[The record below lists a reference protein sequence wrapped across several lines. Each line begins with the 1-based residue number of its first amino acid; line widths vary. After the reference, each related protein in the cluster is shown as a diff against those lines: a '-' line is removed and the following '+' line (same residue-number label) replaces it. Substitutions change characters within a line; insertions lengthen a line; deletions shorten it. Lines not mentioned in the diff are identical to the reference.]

1 MTYQSLRDFLKLIPS
16 GKITIQELKD
26 HFAQAL
32 ANKDALKAEI
42 TKLYKVAD
50 LKRKFLYYR
59 SSKKARLVDNY
70 YQQLIGSFRITE
82 GLLSYSMTESYEEA
96 LGRVIEAQ
104 TQEQLD
110 QYVKDQKA
118 KKAAFEKALTDPQTI
133 EEFKKFVIYKG
144 SDALSAEQE
153 ARYEALIADRTLA
166 EQEKQAKT
174 KAAVKRVELDEV
186 EFSLQQTT
194 HTKKG
199 YDLWVVQ
206 LSQRV
211 DKDKYREL
219 NSKAKKVGGYYSS
232 YAKGGAIPGFQFRT
246 EEAAQQFM
254 SLKEGDVDRA
264 DKMAQ
269 KAAKK
274 QLTVSDRLLEMADNW
289 EEKGKE
295 KLNANRKTNTAR
307 RARIAAGVEADAE
320 AKIYTAK
327 VLRNIAQALQ
337 KQEIKYLS
345 RIDSAVQLDTLRNI
359 LSRANYDRMRKEDVP
374 YNQWKANFEKDI
386 DYVIYPYPSYH
397 WERLRKLA
405 NELETIRG
413 QKMRARR
420 LYQAAVSVKKGQ
432 WLVRFKRSAIADIR
446 AIIPIVK
453 SKVDREWL
461 KNGLEQYDRIQRM
474 GLTNLPT
481 LKTALREYNQYAQV
495 STLSPE
501 EERAKL
507 LKKLERQ
514 FVGKKIPG
522 FFPTPRPLVIRM
534 LSLADIDTDDTI
546 LEPSAGLGHIADII
560 SEKHPDNS
568 LTLIEDYFELAE
580 ALKEKGYQVIKTD
593 FLEYQEKRF
602 DRIIMNPP
610 FERLQDIDHVRHA
623 YSLLKPGGR
632 LVAIMG
638 GNKGEG
644 ATRQK
649 IKDFRSWLE
658 DIGAYTE
665 ENPEGAFKSAF
676 RSTGVRT
683 IMVTIDKKAGQPAPP
698 VDKPE
703 TKPVSKLAEAAITQ
717 SNQPEVVSVSI
728 TEIKID
734 EKRFQNRSKLN
745 PVIVDEIAQN
755 FDPNQFDPIVI
766 WKDPRD
772 GKTYLLAGHHRLAG
786 VKKAGRSQISA
797 RWFQGSEQQAI
808 TYARELSNANRT
820 LETPLERAKL
830 YRQKLKQGI
839 ALSEVSQQVKKL
851 EGKNWRYILNLA
863 HLNPDGKTT
872 NALIA
877 LANNSDKLTQ
887 QNLEKIADWIGEA
900 RRQFAALTNAHEDE
914 MYDFLLDQ
922 FQAKKPS
929 ISRKDTWIERIRALV
944 QTLDFKPTQTL
955 NLKRIQHKTAGE
967 SQYEAQMKGLDN
979 QIRALEA
986 KKQELKDRFNKPS
999 HPQYVSPEQADYF
1012 SLQKQADKQTQKI
1025 NEQLQ
1030 ALRRQKLALAQQKGR
1045 MVRGGL
1051 AQMDL
1056 FSTTVK
1062 QVEKEVDQIRLR
1074 QGKLENKAK
1083 SADDLWDTYEQAYTE
1098 KDYIQ
1103 IIRTKLHRARQDG
1116 VKVSEA
1122 DIIQLGI
1129 MIRPLVQSYRGALTD
1144 ILSTNKRVLAP
1155 NLNNLLR
1162 WAQKPGCYD
1171 LVGVDIAGGAKPT
1184 VLARKVK
1191 RARILNLLEIK

>member
-1 MTYQSLRDFLKLIPS
+1 MTYQSLRDFLKLIPA
-16 GKITIQELKD
+16 GKITIQELKE
-26 HFAQAL
+26 HFAKAI
-32 ANKDALKAEI
+32 ASKEALKAEI
-42 TKLYKVAD
+42 SKLYKVVD

-59 SSKKARLVDNY
+59 SSKKADLVDNY
-70 YQQLIGSFRITE
+70 YQQLIGAFRITS
-82 GLLSYSMTESYEEA
+82 GMLSYSMSESYEQA
-96 LGRVIEAQ
+96 LRRVIESQ

-118 KKAAFEKALTDPQTI
+118 KKAAFEKALTKPETI
-133 EEFKKFVIYKG
+133 EEFKQFVRYKG
-144 SDALSAEQE
+144 ADALSPDQE
-153 ARYEALIADRTLA
+153 AQYEALIADRTLA
-166 EQEKQAKT
+166 EQAKQAKT
-174 KAAVKRVELDEV
+174 KAAVKRVELKDI

-199 YDLWVVQ
+199 HDLWVVQ

-211 DKDKYREL
+211 EKDKYREL
-219 NSKAKKVGGYYSS
+219 NSKAKMLGGYYSS
-232 YAKGGAIPGFQFRT
+232 YAKGGAIPGFQFKT
-246 EEAAQQFM
+246 AEAAQQFM
-254 SLKEGDVDRA
+254 SLKEGNVDRA
-264 DKMAQ
+264 EKVAQ

-274 QLTVSDRLLEMADNW
+274 QSTVSERLLEMADNW
-289 EEKGKE
+289 EAQGRGK
-295 KLNANRKTNTAR
+295 LTADRKTNTAR

-320 AKIYTAK
+320 AKIYVAK
-327 VLRNIAQALQ
+327 VLRSIAKALQ
-337 KQEIKYLS
+337 NKEIKYLS

-359 LSRANYDRMRKEDVP
+359 LFRANYNRMRKQEVP
-374 YNQWKANFEKDI
+374 YNEWKADFDQDI
-386 DYVIYPYPSYH
+386 EFVTYPYPSYH
-397 WERLRKLA
+397 WERLRRLA
-405 NELETIRG
+405 NELAAIRG
-413 QKMRARR
+413 QKMRAKR

-432 WLVRFKRSAIADIR
+432 WMVSFKREAIADIR

-481 LKTALREYNQYAQV
+481 LKTALREYHQYAQV

-507 LKKLERQ
+507 IKKLERQ

-534 LSLADIDTDDTI
+534 LSLADIDTDDTL

-560 SEKHPDNS
+560 SEKHPDNA
-568 LTLIEDYFELAE
+568 LTLIEDYFDLAE
-580 ALKEKGYQVIKTD
+580 ALKEKGYEVIKTD
-593 FLEYQEKRF
+593 FLQYQEKRF
-602 DRIIMNPP
+602 DKIIMNPP
-610 FERLQDIDHVRHA
+610 FERLQDIDHVSHA

-632 LVAIMG
+632 LVAIMA

-644 ATRQK
+644 STRQK
-649 IKDFRSWLE
+649 IKDFRNWLE
-658 DIGAYTE
+658 EIGAYTE

-683 IMVTIDKKAGQPAPP
+683 IMVAIDREEGQTEPPKSIPAEKPKPISIDKVK
-698 VDKPE
+698 E
-703 TKPVSKLAEAAITQ
+703 TQQ
-717 SNQPEVVSVSI
+717 SVVSVP
-728 TEIKID
+728 IKDILVD
-734 EKRFQNRSKLN
+734 EQRFQNRAKLN
-745 PVIVDEIAQN
+745 QAIVDEIAEN
-755 FDPNQFDPIVI
+755 FDPNQFDPVVI
-766 WKDPRD
+766 WKDPKD
-772 GKTYLLAGHHRLAG
+772 GNTYLLAGHHRLAG
-786 VKKAGRSQISA
+786 VKKAGKYRISA
-797 RWFQGSEQQAI
+797 RWFQGSQKEAI
-808 TYARELSNANRT
+808 TYAKELSNANRT

-830 YRQKLKQGI
+830 YRQKIQQGGTLK
-839 ALSEVSQQVKKL
+839 EVSQQAKKL

-863 HLNPDGKTT
+863 HLNPDGKTV

-877 LANNSDKLTQ
+877 LADNSDKLTQ

-900 RRQFAALTNAHEDE
+900 RRQFEVLTHAHENE
-914 MYDFLLDQ
+914 IYDFLLDQ

-944 QTLDFKPTQTL
+944 QTLDFKPTQAL
-955 NLKRIQHKTAGE
+955 NLKRIQHKTKGE
-967 SQYEAQMKGLDN
+967 SEYEAQMKELDS
-979 QIRALEA
+979 QIKALES
-986 KKQELKDRFNKPS
+986 KKQELKDRFNTPS
-999 HPQYVSPEQADYF
+999 HPQYVSPEQADY
-1012 SLQKQADKQTQKI
+1012 STLQKEADQQTQNL

-1030 ALRRQKLALAQQKGR
+1030 ALRKQKLALAQQKGK
-1045 MVRGGL
+1045 MVKGGL

-1074 QGKLENKAK
+1074 QAKPENKKK
-1083 SADDLWDTYEQAYTE
+1083 SADELWDTYEQAYTE

-1103 IIRTKLHRARQDG
+1103 IIRAKLNRARKDG
-1116 VKVSEA
+1116 IQVSEA
-1122 DIIQLGI
+1122 EIIQLGI

-1162 WAQKPGCYD
+1162 WAQQPGRYD

-1184 VLARKVK
+1184 ILARKVK
-1191 RARILNLLEIK
+1191 RARILNLLGIK